1 MTSQEHF
8 VFFLPDRDGN
18 PAECTTTENSIVI
31 VGANGSGKTR
41 LGVWIENCDEHGI
54 HRIVAQRKLNPSEFT
69 PPKSFTQAEH
79 KIRFGAENSENKRF
93 YKWNNGR
100 EAATKNIDDFDDT
113 LAALLAQR
121 NNESNR
127 FRNECIKAEEAGLER
142 PPIKPT
148 KFDILQEIWNTIFP
162 QRELIE
168 DDSKF
173 LAQLTTSSQTIRYP
187 ASQMSD
193 GERSVLYLASQILCV
208 PEVSTLIIDEPEVH
222 LHPSLMNSLWTALEK
237 ARQDCL
243 FIYITHDVEF
253 AAPRQTSEKYWIK
266 HYDGKSWDM
275 EKISRSDLPEA
286 LLLDI
291 LGNRRKVLFVEGEK
305 GSLDEKLYST
315 LFPER
320 YIVPCGSCGNVI
332 SRTKAFGSL
341 PLLHSYDVKGLIDR
355 DYRSDNEIESY
366 RSHKVYCLDVAEVE
380 NLFIV
385 PEMLEILA
393 EHFIVDS
400 NELKQNALANI
411 VDKRLASQADVQISQ
426 ATVARVKYSL
436 NMANIR
442 PEDINRS
449 LKEAFESIDPQAI
462 KQEIDAIYRNI
473 IDTRNYSEALKYFNS
488 KGLIFEIAKL
498 FDMKSDALHSL
509 ILRLATGS
517 YGEKVFTAIKPYLP
531 EELIEEDTS
540 RTTCSHDPS

>member
-1 MTSQEHF
+1 M
-8 VFFLPDRDGN
+8 
-18 PAECTTTENSIVI
+18 
-31 VGANGSGKTR
+31 
-41 LGVWIENCDEHGI
+41 
-54 HRIVAQRKLNPSEFT
+54 
-69 PPKSFTQAEH
+69 
-79 KIRFGAENSENKRF
+79 
-93 YKWNNGR
+93 
-100 EAATKNIDDFDDT
+100 
-113 LAALLAQR
+113 
-121 NNESNR
+121 
-127 FRNECIKAEEAGLER
+127 
-142 PPIKPT
+142 
-148 KFDILQEIWNTIFP
+148 
-162 QRELIE
+162 
-168 DDSKF
+168 
-173 LAQLTTSSQTIRYP
+173 
-187 ASQMSD
+187 
-193 GERSVLYLASQILCV
+193 LYLASQILCV

-253 AAPRQTSEKYWIK
+253 AASRQTSEKYWIK

-286 LLLDI
+286 LLLGI

-305 GSLDEKLYST
+305 GSLDEKLCSA

-341 PLLHSYDVKGLIDR
+341 PLFHSYDVKGLIDR

-411 VDKRLASQADVQISQ
+411 VDKRLASQADDQISQ

-442 PEDINRS
+442 PGDINRS

-462 KQEIDAIYRNI
+462 RQEIDAIYRNI

-498 FDMKSDALHSL
+498 LDMKSDALHSL

-531 EELIEEDTS
+531 EELIETE
-540 RTTCSHDPS
+540 PAL